1 MLLQQIHIAAKT
13 ARELGLPVPEG
24 HSFLVLYEVRVAQAS
39 TGGKLAAEESE
50 DEAEDFDIAL
60 LPPALRR
67 AVERYAED
75 RAALLEQLRA
85 QAASIDEGRR
95 QLGALSDSLQR
106 QVEQAAAAEKELRL
120 QLVEAQ
126 QALQPLQ
133 RQVEQ
138 AAAAEKELRLQLVEA
153 QQALQP
159 LPPAPAAAPAPV
171 PPASTPLAPAQ
182 QPQKPAGKRA

>member
-126 QALQPLQ
+126 QALQPL
-133 RQVEQ
+133 
-138 AAAAEKELRLQLVEA
+138 
-153 QQALQP
+153 
-159 LPPAPAAAPAPV
+159 PPAPAAAPAPV